1 MSLIRLRDICVSFGG
16 PALLDHLNLTLEP
29 NERVC
34 LVGRNGSGKST
45 LLQVL
50 NNDIKPDEGV
60 IESSGAIKLA
70 RLQQDVPQNFQGSV
84 FDLVA
89 QGLGAMAPL
98 LQRYEQLIHQIA
110 DDYSD
115 ETLSKLEN
123 VQKELEACGGWDM
136 EQLVQR
142 VLSRLSLDGSMRF
155 ESLSGGLKRR
165 VLLAQA
171 LVKEP
176 DILLLDE
183 PTNHLDIESIQ
194 WLESF
199 LLNYSGTLLFI
210 SHDRSFIRSLATR
223 IIDLDR
229 GRLSDWPGDYDN
241 YLRRKQEALDAE
253 EKQNALFD
261 KKLAQEEVWIRQ
273 GIKARR
279 TRNEGRVRKLEE
291 LRKERSARRERIGN
305 ARFDISTGEKS
316 GQKVIEVSHIN
327 YSYGDLA
334 LVKDFSTL
342 ILRQDRI
349 GIIGPNGVGKSTLLK
364 LLLGQLQPDS
374 GEVKLGT
381 NLNVAYFDQLR
392 SQLDMQRSVRD
403 NLGEGKDTVT
413 INGREKH
420 VIGYLQ
426 DFLFSP
432 DRSNTPVSALSGG
445 EKNRLLLAKLFAR
458 ESNLLVLDEPTNDL
472 DIETLDLLEELIADY
487 PGTLLIVSH
496 DRTFLNNV
504 VTSSLVFEG
513 NGCIKEYVGGYDDW
527 LRQRQQSPA
536 ISAGAKVHK
545 SIEEK
550 INPAPSKTASS
561 QKNGLTYKEQR
572 ELDALP
578 HEMQQLEEKI
588 NNLHL
593 ELAEPTLYQQDHADK
608 VNELK
613 TTLSFSEKKL
623 AELFLRWET
632 LEIKKT
638 QGL

>member
-16 PALLDHLNLTLEP
+16 PALLDHLSLTLEP

-50 NNDIKPDEGV
+50 NGDIKPDEGL

-98 LQRYEQLIHQIA
+98 LQRYEQLIHLIA

-115 ETLSKLEN
+115 ETLSKLES

-241 YLRRKQEALDAE
+241 YLRHKQEALDAE

-291 LRKERSARRERIGN
+291 LRKERTARRERIGN

-316 GQKVIEVSHIN
+316 GQKVIEVEHIN
-327 YSYGDLA
+327 YSYGELA

-392 SQLDMQRSVRD
+392 SQLDLQRTVRD

-432 DRSNTPVSALSGG
+432 DRANTPVSALSGG

-504 VTSSLVFEG
+504 VTSTLVFEG
-513 NGCIKEYVGGYDDW
+513 NGRIKEYVGGYDDW
-527 LRQRQQSPA
+527 LRQRQQTAPA
-536 ISAGAKVHK
+536 SASASAKGHK
-545 SIEEK
+545 SIQEK
-550 INPAPSKTASS
+550 TSPAPSKTASS
-561 QKNGLTYKEQR
+561 QKNGLSFKEQR

-578 HEMQQLEEKI
+578 NDMQQLEEKI
-588 NNLHL
+588 KHLHL
-593 ELAEPTLYQQDHADK
+593 ELAEPTLYQQDRADK
-608 VNELK
+608 VNELNAA
-613 TTLSFSEKKL
+613 LSFSEKKL
-623 AELFLRWET
+623 AELFSRWEA
-632 LEIKKT
+632 LEIKKS
-638 QGL
+638 Q